1 MTLLLAEQART
12 FSHPEKFGGPLIHPA
27 RVKWLRDAIAAGAL
41 TPRMQIKWNTVMSRP
56 ASHTISRPA
65 AVWSIPEN
73 YGSVDDANQVLL
85 AQFRADSEPAVDY
98 AWRYLVFG
106 NESDAEQVVKIL
118 NEYAQTPAFETNAGS
133 TLNWFEGWALLIQ
146 AAMMIRDSAA
156 FTPTVEGNFKAVI
169 QLATNTLEPIAYTRP
184 NNWAAWGLVME
195 ILASSFFND
204 RPRML
209 RACARW
215 RQLFD
220 SSVKSGVDLQ
230 GATRYNIPIHEIYR
244 MGPGQ
249 GNGAY
254 GLLYSNFHLSGMT
267 LAAEYA
273 RINGEWLFDHVTP
286 DGSNLMGWFAQQVF
300 WTRNPTFEVLWF
312 NTSDEPQ
319 YEGTDYYRSGAY
331 TNRIGQY
338 VDILGAL
345 WPNEIADSL
354 MEYAGSRPSY
364 NIAADFDGFRGTE
377 LAYRHRPLY
386 G

>member
-12 FSHPEKFGGPLIHPA
+12 RSMPAKFGGPVVHPE
-27 RVKWLRDAIAAGAL
+27 RVKWLRNAVAAGTL
-41 TPRMQIKWNTVMSRP
+41 TPRMQAKWNTVMSRP
-56 ASHTISRPA
+56 AVHTISRPA
-65 AVWSIPEN
+65 AVWNIPEN
-73 YGSVDDANQVLL
+73 YGSTDDSNQVLL

-118 NEYAQTPAFETNAGS
+118 NEYAQTPSFETNPGS
-133 TLNWFEGWALLIQ
+133 TLNFFEGWALLIQ
-146 AAMMIRDSAA
+146 AALMIRGSAA
-156 FTPTVEGNFKAVI
+156 LTPTVMTNFKAVI
-169 QLATNTLEPIAYTRP
+169 ALAQATLEPIAYTRP
-184 NNWAAWGLVME
+184 NNWAAWGLAFEMV
-195 ILASSFFND
+195 ASMLFTD

-209 RACARW
+209 RACGRW

-220 SSVKSGVDLQ
+220 SSIKSGIILQ
-230 GATRYNIPIHEIYR
+230 GEVRYNIPILEIYR
-244 MGPGQ
+244 MGAGQ

-254 GLLYSNFHLSGMT
+254 GLLYSNFHLSGMAV
-267 LAAEYA
+267 AAEYA
-273 RINGEWLFDHVTP
+273 RINGEWLFDHVSP
-286 DGSNLMGWFAQQVF
+286 DGSNLQGWFLQQVY

-319 YEGTDYYRSGAY
+319 YEGTTYYRSGAY

-345 WPNEIADSL
+345 WPNAMADSL
-354 MEYAGSRPSY
+354 MEYNGERPSY
-364 NIAADFDGFRGTE
+364 NIAADFDGFRGAE